1 MKKNKLLI
9 IILLFILN
17 FLFLTKVE
25 AYIFWLKS
33 SDNSIENI
41 QEIEKK
47 YQIRLSVVWFI
58 FDPWWDHVL
67 KTINNLGSWLGLDR
81 VYHITISP
89 NNFNTQQV
97 IDGVFD
103 TEYSSVFKAIKNNN
117 LKVIFRTMH
126 EMNWWR
132 YPRSSNPELF
142 KKARKHVW
150 NLSREEWLDQFNI
163 LFDFSINHRD
173 MPTRKT
179 PSQLAKLIQCTPSQ
193 KEKFKC
199 YTFEDYYP
207 WDEYVDLVWVS
218 FYNRGKATSN
228 RLRLEPENIINDTS
242 RNTLSRMESLWK
254 PIFIDEVATTA
265 VYYQQAYNPQ
275 LSKEIYNKQEDSK
288 NTRLNQLKD
297 FMIKHHQIYW
307 ALYFNTDY
315 TDWLHF
321 PQVWEADRSII
332 NLYRNKFYTGFW
344 EIYNGSNNN
353 FYKSNTP
360 RLFNTYIFS
369 KNSKTILLPYQYR
382 NNFKKIFE
390 LTEKSQDLKSKLLKI
405 NPDLFKDKKL
415 QTIISKI
422 QEFYNNSEL

>member
-1 MKKNKLLI
+1 MKFKLI
-9 IILLFILN
+9 IFFLLSAFY
-17 FLFLTKVE
+17 FLLSTKVD

-33 SDNSIENI
+33 SDNTIENI

-47 YQIRLSVVWFI
+47 YQIRLPVVWFI

-97 IDGVFD
+97 IDWVFD
-103 TEYSSVFKAIKNNN
+103 TEYRSAFKAIKSNN

-132 YPRSSNPELF
+132 YPRSSNPRLF
-142 KKARKHVW
+142 KQARIHIR

-173 MPTRKT
+173 MPTKQT
-179 PSQLAKLIQCTPSQ
+179 PSQSAKLIQCTPSQ
-193 KEKFKC
+193 KEKLKC

-207 WDEYVDLVWVS
+207 WNEYVDLVWVS

-265 VYYQQAYNPQ
+265 VYYQQAYSLQ
-275 LSKEIYNKQEDSK
+275 LSKETYNTQEESK
-288 NTRLNQLKD
+288 NIRLNQLKD

-332 NLYRNKFYTGFW
+332 NLYRNKFYTWFW
-344 EIYNGSNNN
+344 DVYYNSNND

-360 RLFNTYIFS
+360 RLFDTYIFS

-382 NNFKKIFE
+382 NDFKKIFE
-390 LTEKSQDLKSKLLKI
+390 LTKKSQDLKSKLLKI

-415 QTIISKI
+415 KTVISKI
-422 QEFYNNSEL
+422 QEFYNNSEF